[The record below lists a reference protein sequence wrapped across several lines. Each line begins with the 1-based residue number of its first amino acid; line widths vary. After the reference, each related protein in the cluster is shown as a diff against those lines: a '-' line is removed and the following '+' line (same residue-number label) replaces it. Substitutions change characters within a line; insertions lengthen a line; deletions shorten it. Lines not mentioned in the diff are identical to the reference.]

1 MDEVHAVASF
11 AYLPLYH
18 RYFGAISNY
27 NAYGINRI
35 LRHMLRFLICVSCG
49 AIVAAFPGPAYLV
62 VCTFFVISCTLSIL
76 LSTEL
81 IYASD

>member
-49 AIVAAFPGPAYLV
+49 AIVAAFPFPAYLV
-62 VCTFFVISCTLSIL
+62 TSFVISCTLSIL

-81 IYASD
+81 IYASDR